1 MPLAPTSG
9 GTGGA
14 GGNGSIDG
22 ADGGGPAVEALPGR
36 PVARID
42 DPSIAGFGRQL
53 HPLDCSC
60 PDCSGTAA
68 RQRRAVLHETLIQ
81 LADPA
86 DRAASLVT
94 AQANVARWAATATAG
109 PGGGGGVG
117 GGSKFEV
124 VEGDWGD
131 VASALTHGYGRC
143 FAVLDMANAYG
154 AGGGYVE
161 GMLAQEENMFRRT
174 DCHFSITA
182 ETGYDRQ
189 RDRYVPDKTS
199 LLQAE
204 DGRVYLDMDRPR
216 VCMRGPERRE
226 SPDLGYEWMRADQ
239 IFPFYELRAA
249 AVDLRRTGGRGF
261 DVDETHKRVAAQLD
275 TLIDKGV
282 RHVVLS
288 AFGCGAFMNPV
299 ESVARCYRMELE
311 ARAKHFD
318 KVAFAIFHPGY
329 GPDNFT
335 PFKAAFGGAG
345 GTGGIGDADGGGP
358 PVAALPALE
367 LHAKV
372 ELVDA
377 DITTLAVDAIVNAAN
392 PDLSGGDGVCGA
404 MFAAAGPLLPAACQ
418 EQDTPVA
425 VGDCRLTPGF
435 NLPAQHIVHCV
446 GPRIQAS
453 ATSPN
458 GRDVAALASCYTMA
472 LDLCRRNDIG
482 SIAFCCISTGIF
494 NFSNRLTA
502 GWRHPRPIGLSSG
515 ALFSACKSRWTKL
528 CTMSC
533 LTSMLPL
540 PDMMA
545 LRRLPQTLCGQ
556 LVLWAGRDGRLHSL
570 THTRSWPHM
579 VEVLMM
585 EQAPRSDR
593 AFRLLTLSAVTGKL
607 SGLTWVGWEEA
618 PDMLP
623 ADTLTMAVAANVLP
637 VVHPVVVAVVVVD
650 VGTEDAVN
658 TATAMATDL
667 ACTIGGTHGT
677 ELTSTPV
684 LSSRSGR
691 NSGGSLRATGSTT
704 RSTTHI
710 VCPLHRPRPMHWDGS
725 SPSRRT
731 RCRCQH
737 RFPWATFLRLLPE
750 TILTDL
756 RRGGRE
762 PTVEIGYR
770 LDRWRDYDWAD
781 LTTEERPPQS
791 NRPPR
796 ADPGADPELETAL
809 SRSAR
814 HAMDMEISRA
824 AAALEPGS
832 TAPTN
837 QVNFDAIAA
846 LHPTPTPFHTPAG
859 EDTPLQRAMAAPRIE
874 IADKVV
880 FKAAISMQKST
891 ALWLQP
897 YHLRVIAQIP
907 LGAKRLARVCNLV
920 INGEVPERI
929 KPLIYDHKIFALDKA
944 SKHQADLEARVA
956 AVAAAAD
963 SEAPVPK
970 PKLRPIAIGCALL
983 RLAEKSY
990 ATQMKEV
997 FRRHLMPLQF
1007 GVAVPGGLNL
1017 WSTVVEAMLQD
1028 NPNSVFLGIDLT
1040 NCFNAMSRDHLID
1053 ECLQH
1058 AELRPLARHI
1068 AGTYPPGML
1077 AWVRVEEAWA
1087 AVNFQSGCA
1096 QGRPLSAALAG
1107 ILLGLALKA
1116 AKLAMA
1122 TAAGLP
1128 LDSEAADRAFAAGAY
1143 IVDAGLIGEPA
1154 VVAAGFVAFKAA
1166 VEERGWKI
1174 NLTKTVL
1181 GAAFYADIDPDA
1193 KTALDEELR
1202 VLLDP
1207 LDPERKIPIV
1217 WDGMVFLGTPS
1228 GAERNGPNTRPR
1240 ADRHAPMPAGGTYYR
1255 ETTVEGFIDDH
1266 DIRLRRTVQL
1276 AQRDGRSCSELT
1288 ALSKMFAI
1296 VILRFSCN
1304 SRDVH
1309 LIRRLPKRIIAEAA
1323 ARHDRGIKFAWA
1335 AINGHAILP
1344 PETVTDDDGT
1354 IRRVYLHEQPQDS
1367 YPEHYDLSYD

>member
-1 MPLAPTSG
+1 M
-9 GTGGA
+9 
-14 GGNGSIDG
+14 
-22 ADGGGPAVEALPGR
+22 
-36 PVARID
+36 
-42 DPSIAGFGRQL
+42 
-53 HPLDCSC
+53 
-60 PDCSGTAA
+60 
-68 RQRRAVLHETLIQ
+68 
-81 LADPA
+81 
-86 DRAASLVT
+86 
-94 AQANVARWAATATAG
+94 
-109 PGGGGGVG
+109 
-117 GGSKFEV
+117 
-124 VEGDWGD
+124 
-131 VASALTHGYGRC
+131 
-143 FAVLDMANAYG
+143 
-154 AGGGYVE
+154 
-161 GMLAQEENMFRRT
+161 
-174 DCHFSITA
+174 
-182 ETGYDRQ
+182 
-189 RDRYVPDKTS
+189 
-199 LLQAE
+199 
-204 DGRVYLDMDRPR
+204 
-216 VCMRGPERRE
+216 
-226 SPDLGYEWMRADQ
+226 
-239 IFPFYELRAA
+239 
-249 AVDLRRTGGRGF
+249 
-261 DVDETHKRVAAQLD
+261 
-275 TLIDKGV
+275 
-282 RHVVLS
+282 
-288 AFGCGAFMNPV
+288 
-299 ESVARCYRMELE
+299 
-311 ARAKHFD
+311 
-318 KVAFAIFHPGY
+318 
-329 GPDNFT
+329 
-335 PFKAAFGGAG
+335 
-345 GTGGIGDADGGGP
+345 
-358 PVAALPALE
+358 
-367 LHAKV
+367 
-372 ELVDA
+372 
-377 DITTLAVDAIVNAAN
+377 
-392 PDLSGGDGVCGA
+392 
-404 MFAAAGPLLPAACQ
+404 
-418 EQDTPVA
+418 
-425 VGDCRLTPGF
+425 
-435 NLPAQHIVHCV
+435 
-446 GPRIQAS
+446 
-453 ATSPN
+453 
-458 GRDVAALASCYTMA
+458 
-472 LDLCRRNDIG
+472 
-482 SIAFCCISTGIF
+482 
-494 NFSNRLTA
+494 
-502 GWRHPRPIGLSSG
+502 
-515 ALFSACKSRWTKL
+515 
-528 CTMSC
+528 
-533 LTSMLPL
+533 
-540 PDMMA
+540 
-545 LRRLPQTLCGQ
+545 
-556 LVLWAGRDGRLHSL
+556 
-570 THTRSWPHM
+570 
-579 VEVLMM
+579 
-585 EQAPRSDR
+585 
-593 AFRLLTLSAVTGKL
+593 
-607 SGLTWVGWEEA
+607 
-618 PDMLP
+618 
-623 ADTLTMAVAANVLP
+623 
-637 VVHPVVVAVVVVD
+637 
-650 VGTEDAVN
+650 
-658 TATAMATDL
+658 
-667 ACTIGGTHGT
+667 
-677 ELTSTPV
+677 
-684 LSSRSGR
+684 
-691 NSGGSLRATGSTT
+691 
-704 RSTTHI
+704 
-710 VCPLHRPRPMHWDGS
+710 
-725 SPSRRT
+725 
-731 RCRCQH
+731 
-737 RFPWATFLRLLPE
+737 
-750 TILTDL
+750 
-756 RRGGRE
+756 
-762 PTVEIGYR
+762 
-770 LDRWRDYDWAD
+770 
-781 LTTEERPPQS
+781 
-791 NRPPR
+791 
-796 ADPGADPELETAL
+796 

-814 HAMDMEISRA
+814 YAMDMEISRA

-1058 AELRPLARHI
+1058 AELRPLARYI

-1096 QGRPLSAALAG
+1096 HGRPLSASLAG

-1240 ADRHAPMPAGGTYYR
+1240 ADRHAPMPASGTYYR

-1309 LIRRLPKRIIAEAA
+1309 LIRRLPKRIVAEAA

-1367 YPEHYDLSYD
+1367 YPEHYDLSYDQVQLPFKAGGHGIRPWAAHGDAAFIGQWALSTQTAWSGELGRSYFPVLTDVIERAALPAPANAGEDRLADDLRGAWARSLATLDLLPRTSTAEQSRLVEVSGWAEATDRDIRRLIDMPDKAQRCLSKTVLAHQVEQFRDRVQDPTVGGGQRRYKNWLAESNDVAAAGWQAGAWNEDLQIPNGWHDVSLGPRRYRAPRPAVARANIDCPCKYAQGVAGLDCDGDHDEGSCSKHGGNRNAACDAVAEMLAALLLTAGFRDVRYRQNDSVLRNWDRSGGVRPPTSRRTPDIICTSPTRNVTYVIDVRIAWNITTGGGGVYDTVGDLAREAEVEKWRNWQYCCDHHPHIRDGTAVFMPFGVEISGALGPAATRLWEEAMTAAGAIRDTSLVHWSAPSFRRFWLQRLGTTLIRERGRVGSAAAKGEWPNLIRRRGHTDTEPCGMSV